1 MKNLVFNYLLEQK
14 LWLTNLKIMYILS
27 TNERQNI
34 MREGGSVMIENF
46 GNRLKA
52 ARKMAGFSMDKL
64 AQEAGGIVTK
74 QAISKYEMNKM
85 KPDSQVLNA
94 LSKTLGIKTEYLFR
108 DSKVSLAG
116 LEFRKKSKL
125 AKKVEDQIKHKTLDF
140 LERYIEVE
148 EILNQIAGY
157 KNPLSGFEIN
167 SRNDIEQAA
176 KKLRKKWHLG
186 DAPISNLMELLED
199 KGIRIFEVDVD
210 DEFDGLSAFAG
221 HIPVIAVRSQNDL
234 VRKRFTI
241 AHELGHIILDFSAIE
256 VTSQERLCHS
266 FAGAL
271 LLPENIIY
279 AELGKR
285 RKRVTLWELKK
296 LKGIYGIS
304 IQAIMAR
311 AHNLG
316 IISDY
321 SYREFCII
329 LNKKGW
335 KKEEPGTY
343 EGKERPNRFK
353 QLVYRAVAEEIIS
366 FSRGAELLNI
376 SLPEF
381 RRRVQ
386 IVS

>member
-1 MKNLVFNYLLEQK
+1 M
-14 LWLTNLKIMYILS
+14 T
-27 TNERQNI
+27 
-34 MREGGSVMIENF
+34 ENF
-46 GNRLKA
+46 GIRLKA
-52 ARKMAGFSMDKL
+52 ARKMAGFSMDRL
-64 AQEAGGIVTK
+64 AKEAGGIVTK
-74 QAISKYEMNKM
+74 QAISKYEKNKM
-85 KPDSQVLNA
+85 KPDSRVLNA
-94 LSKTLGIKTEYLFR
+94 LSKALRVKAEYFFR
-108 DSKVSLAG
+108 DSMVSLSG

-125 AKKVEDQIKHKTLDF
+125 AKKVEDQIKQKTLDF
-140 LERYIEVE
+140 LERYVEVE
-148 EILNQIAGY
+148 EVLNQKAED
-157 KNPLSGFEIN
+157 KNPLFGFKIKN
-167 SRNDIEQAA
+167 RDDIEQAA
-176 KKLRKKWHLG
+176 KKLRSKWCLG

-199 KGIRIFEVDVD
+199 KGIRIFEVDVN
-210 DEFDGLSAFAG
+210 DEFDGLSAFVG
-221 HIPVIAVRSQNDL
+221 DIPVIAVRSRNDL

-241 AHELGHIILDFSAIE
+241 AHELGHIMLDFSATE
-256 VTSQERLCHS
+256 DQSQERFCHS

-279 AELGKR
+279 AELGQQRSK
-285 RKRVTLWELKK
+285 VTLWELKK

-311 AHNLG
+311 AHNVG

-335 KKEEPGTY
+335 KKIEPGTY

-353 QLVYRAVAEEIIS
+353 QLVYHAVAEEIIS
-366 FSRGAELLNI
+366 FSRGAELFNMM
-376 SLPEF
+376 LPEF

>member
-1 MKNLVFNYLLEQK
+1 MTEK
-14 LWLTNLKIMYILS
+14 
-27 TNERQNI
+27 
-34 MREGGSVMIENF
+34 F
-46 GNRLKA
+46 GDRLKA
-52 ARKMAGFSMDKL
+52 ARKMASFSMDRL
-64 AQEAGGIVTK
+64 ALEAGSIVTK
-74 QAISKYEMNKM
+74 QAISKYEKNKM

-94 LSKTLGIKTEYLFR
+94 LSKALGVKAEYFFR
-108 DSKVSLAG
+108 DSKVSLSG

-125 AKKVEDQIKHKTLDF
+125 AKKAEDQIKQKALDF
-140 LERYIEVE
+140 LERYVEVE
-148 EILNQIAGY
+148 EVLNQKADY
-157 KNPLSGFEIN
+157 KNPLPGIKIKI
-167 SRNDIEQAA
+167 RDDIEQAA

-210 DEFDGLSAFAG
+210 DEFDGLSAFVG
-221 HIPVIAVRSQNDL
+221 DIPVLAVRAQNDL

-241 AHELGHIILDFSAIE
+241 AHELGHIMLDFSATE
-256 VTSQERLCHS
+256 EQSQERFCHS

-279 AELGKR
+279 AELGKQR
-285 RKRVTLWELKK
+285 SKVTLWELKK

-353 QLVYRAVAEEIIS
+353 QLVYHAVAEEIIS
-366 FSRGAELLNI
+366 FSRGAELLNMV
-376 SLPEF
+376 LPEF
-381 RRRVQ
+381 RRKVQ